1 MATMATTATSL
12 STEEQ
17 QQRVWNELLAHNN
30 YPEETTASPQ
40 ASEGRQWPTYDH
52 LIADMADADYHHTL
66 TCPYD
71 VVKNQEETCGRS
83 KTISPHGAVCR
94 AKLELFPLPDNYAGS
109 PYTGLLQPGTN
120 SEHCILRLSSAMRP
134 PNLEI
139 TSSWARTLLYAS
151 GEKLRNAKLFPTA
164 ALKVF
169 RQDVQSGNLL
179 FGGSKIGQRE
189 ADYFAHCQASSM
201 TERMPRLVKPFVK
214 KFWRYS
220 DHPLSLG
227 TSEFCTHRNDGSA
240 TETEGD
246 FQTEVNFPFAVI
258 LRPCKNRNSTASST
272 ASTTTTTPVSS
283 SNSTTTDA
291 FADSFDAFLDD
302 VLSTPAGTVLFDVFA
317 CPDPFAVPD
326 PSKLQRIGRITTTS
340 EMIQSAPDDGLFFRH
355 QKKEED
361 YDLRPSW
368 REALKAQVSMD
379 AGKVKGTIGQLAGWK
394 LFEEHINKETYENFE
409 M

>member
-1 MATMATTATSL
+1 MASPTMSL

-17 QQRVWNELLAHNN
+17 QQRVWNDLLAHNC
-30 YPEETTASPQ
+30 PEEADANLSQ
-40 ASEGRQWPTYDH
+40 ATQESLRQWPTYDH
-52 LIADMADADYHHTL
+52 VISEMSAADYNHTL
-66 TCPYD
+66 TCPFD
-71 VVKNQEETCGRS
+71 VVKSQAETSGCS
-83 KTISPHGAVCR
+83 KTICPHGAVCR
-94 AKLELFPLPDNYAGS
+94 AKLELFPLPDNYEGT
-109 PYTGLLQPGTN
+109 PYTGLLQPGTV

-134 PNLEI
+134 PNMEI
-139 TSSWARTLLYAS
+139 TSSWARPLLYAC
-151 GEKLRNAKLFPTA
+151 GEKLRNAKIFPVA

-169 RQDVQSGNLL
+169 RQDVRSGNLL

-189 ADYFAHCQASSM
+189 ADYFAHCMATSM

-227 TSEFCTHRNDGSA
+227 TSDFCTNQSCDGSVP
-240 TETEGD
+240 E
-246 FQTEVNFPFAVI
+246 TEVNFPFAVI
-258 LRPCKNRNSTASST
+258 LRPCTHRNSTATST
-272 ASTTTTTPVSS
+272 ASAEPTRTSS
-283 SNSTTTDA
+283 SNSSSNDA

-302 VLSTPAGTVLFDVFA
+302 ALTTPAGTVLFDVFA
-317 CPDPFAVPD
+317 CPDPLNVPD

-340 EMIQSAPDDGLFFRH
+340 KMMQSAPNDGLFFRH

-368 REALKAQVSMD
+368 REALKAQVSLD

-394 LFEEHINKETYENFE
+394 LFEEHINQETYENFE
-409 M
+409 R